1 MYKREEEQ
9 DFSDRAANSQKL
21 PLQWLTGY
29 DVHGRIISR
38 ADHLLIRISKKHFNR
53 NYRHYTR
60 GFAYG

>member
-9 DFSDRAANSQKL
+9 DFFRPGCQLTEVATR
-21 PLQWLTGY
+21 WLTGY
-29 DVHGRIISR
+29 DVYSHIISR